1 MGKII
6 RESSLLAQAVC
17 AFCFLVDGFACFA
30 TASLKNGAG
39 MKDIGEGLGIVSK
52 GKKLVKGGV
61 LTAVAGLAV
70 FVALGGQDIIF
81 APRYTGPISDHF
93 DGERFHNL
101 KRTHRARSKDARK
114 WMANRKVGPWRE
126 YQNHPPGPSPPPRVG
141 MGQLRVTFVNH
152 STVLIQM
159 DGLNILTD
167 PIWAARASPVSW
179 VGPPRVRPP
188 GLRIEDLPPIDWVII
203 SHNHYDHLN
212 TPTLKHLNRK
222 FRPRFLTGLGNARL
236 LNRHGI
242 QNVTEIDWWDTVSF
256 SDEVKATGVPAQH
269 FSARGLFDHNRTLWL
284 GFVIEGPAGKVYFAG
299 DTGVGPHI
307 QQIRDRFGP
316 LRLAL
321 LPIGAYKPRWF
332 MRRVHLTPRDAV
344 EASMTLEAQTS
355 MGIHFGT
362 FKGLADDS
370 QDDPVNDLNKAL
382 KELDVSPERFWVL
395 DFGEGRDVPPVG

>member
-1 MGKII
+1 MKHIGK
-6 RESSLLAQAVC
+6 
-17 AFCFLVDGFACFA
+17 
-30 TASLKNGAG
+30 
-39 MKDIGEGLGIVSK
+39 GLRNVLK
-52 GKKLVKGGV
+52 GKKLIRGGV
-61 LTAVAGLAV
+61 LAAIAGLAV
-70 FVALGGQDIIF
+70 FIALGGQDIIF
-81 APRYTGPISDHF
+81 APRYTGPVTDHF

-101 KRTHRARSKDARK
+101 QVTHRARSKDALK

-126 YQNHPPGPSPPPRVG
+126 YQNHPPGPPPPPRAG
-141 MGQLRVTFVNH
+141 TGQLRVTFVNH

-167 PIWAARASPVSW
+167 PIWTMRASPVSW
-179 VGPPRVRPP
+179 AGPPRVRPP
-188 GLRIEDLPPIDWVII
+188 GIRIEDLPHVDWVII
-203 SHNHYDHLN
+203 THNHYDHLN
-212 TPTLKHLNRK
+212 IPTLKHLNHK

-236 LNRHGI
+236 LFRHAI

-269 FSARGLFDHNRTLWL
+269 FSARGPFDRNRTLWL

-299 DTGVGPHI
+299 DTGAGPHI

-332 MRRVHLTPRDAV
+332 MRRVHLTPKDAV
-344 EASMTLEAQTS
+344 EAHLTLEAQTS

-370 QDDPVNDLNKAL
+370 QDDPVNDLNEAL
-382 KELDVSPERFWVL
+382 KELDVPPQRFWVL
-395 DFGEGRDVPPVG
+395 DFGEGRDVPPLG